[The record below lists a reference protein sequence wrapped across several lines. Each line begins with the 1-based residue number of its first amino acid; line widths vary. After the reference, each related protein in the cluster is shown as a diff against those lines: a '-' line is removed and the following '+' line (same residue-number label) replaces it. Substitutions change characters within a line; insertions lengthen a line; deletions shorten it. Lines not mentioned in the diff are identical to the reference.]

1 MDAVTGIITTVAGT
15 GEAGFSGDGG
25 PATAARIRCPDSIDI
40 DESGN
45 LWIADRCNQRI
56 RRVDGRTGIITTVA
70 GTGVSEASPDGVAL
84 AASLQGPYYVRAE
97 SPMELTFTDTD
108 SHRIRRIDLATGRI
122 ETLAGSGE
130 GGFSGDGGP
139 ALEAAFSRPHVALR
153 AHNGDLIIG
162 DSFNQRIRRVDQR
175 TGIIRTI
182 AGNGAQGVSADG
194 TPALEAPLAYFGQI
208 HELPDGDLI
217 FTEWANGRV
226 LRLDTSAYRV
236 FVLAGTTDP
245 AAPEED
251 GHPPLA
257 TRLGSLAGMEID
269 ERGRI
274 LVMAAESGL
283 LRRIDLEAGTVETI
297 AGNVIPR

>member
-1 MDAVTGIITTVAGT
+1 
-15 GEAGFSGDGG
+15 
-25 PATAARIRCPDSIDI
+25 
-40 DESGN
+40 
-45 LWIADRCNQRI
+45 
-56 RRVDGRTGIITTVA
+56 
-70 GTGVSEASPDGVAL
+70 
-84 AASLQGPYYVRAE
+84 
-97 SPMELTFTDTD
+97 MELTFTDTD

-182 AGNGAQGVSADG
+182 AGNGEQGVSADG